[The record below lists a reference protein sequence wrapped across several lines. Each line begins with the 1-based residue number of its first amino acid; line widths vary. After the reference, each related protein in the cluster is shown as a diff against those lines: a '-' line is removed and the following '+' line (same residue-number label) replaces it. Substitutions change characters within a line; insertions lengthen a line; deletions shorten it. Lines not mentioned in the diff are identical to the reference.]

1 MNATRAGSTI
11 VKAILGALIL
21 TTVVCL
27 PALIPL
33 SSTQCIFEKKR
44 KKETL
49 SFKKKYRVVPRD
61 M

>member
-1 MNATRAGSTI
+1 MNATRVGSTI

-21 TTVVCL
+21 ATVVCL

-33 SSTQCIFEKKR
+33 SSTQCTFEKK
-44 KKETL
+44 KKRNRFL
-49 SFKKKYRVVPRD
+49 QKKYRVVPRD